1 MLMNVLTKSNVHFKL
16 NIKHLSSS
24 QNEFASSKSMQ
35 NFLKMFNDVFKIA
48 DVQKLKSA
56 TSAKN
61 FEKTFESVTSKS
73 NVHVNAF
80 I

>member
-1 MLMNVLTKSNVHFKL
+1 MFMNVLTKSNAHFKL

-35 NFLKMFNDVFKIA
+35 NSLKMSDDVFKIA

-56 TSAKN
+56 TSARN
-61 FEKTFESVTSKS
+61 FEKTFESVTSRS
-73 NVHVNAF
+73 SAHVNAF